1 MALLHP
7 EDKERVFAAV
17 QAHFEQRVP
26 FDIDYR
32 LRKKDG
38 TYLWVRACGQARW
51 DAAGK
56 AVRMAGSITDITAR
70 QRMEQL
76 LGWEKNALERLASA
90 ASLAEV
96 LKALVL
102 GLEGQAPGALC
113 SVLLLDADGIH
124 LRHGAAPS
132 LPEDYNRLID
142 GVAIGPAVGS
152 CGTAAFANRQVIVA
166 DIATDPLWADYK
178 SLALAHGLRAC
189 WSTPITSS
197 AGKVLGTLAIY
208 YREPRQPTPAEL
220 ELISRAQHLVGL
232 AIEHKQGA
240 EALRMM
246 RFSVDRAGDSI
257 FWISREGCILY
268 VNDAACTSR
277 GYSRAELLGMKIF
290 DLDPDYQP
298 GIWGPH
304 FEILK
309 RLGTITLETRHRAK
323 DGLVFPVEVNANYV
337 FINGQEFNFA
347 SLRDITVRKRIEQKQ
362 YQLSADLQ
370 RSNQEL
376 EQFAYVASH
385 DLQEPL
391 RAVAGCVQILR
402 NRYQDKL
409 DARADELIRHS
420 VEGAERMQTLIADL
434 LAFSSVGTHCAK
446 PGLMDSGGALATAL
460 VNLRT
465 ALTESG
471 ATVTHDP
478 LPPVVGDRTQ
488 LTQLFQNLVGN
499 ALKYRSPARP
509 PAIHVSATRAGE
521 GAGEQWRFAVRD
533 NGLGIEPQYF
543 ARIFVIFQR
552 LHTRAEYPGT
562 GIGLALCKKIVER
575 HGGRLWLESQP
586 GEGTIFY
593 FTLSAPA

>member
-1 MALLHP
+1 M
-7 EDKERVFAAV
+7 D
-17 QAHFEQRVP
+17 
-26 FDIDYR
+26 
-32 LRKKDG
+32 
-38 TYLWVRACGQARW
+38 
-51 DAAGK
+51 
-56 AVRMAGSITDITAR
+56 
-70 QRMEQL
+70 
-76 LGWEKNALERLASA
+76 
-90 ASLAEV
+90 
-96 LKALVL
+96 
-102 GLEGQAPGALC
+102 
-113 SVLLLDADGIH
+113 
-124 LRHGAAPS
+124 
-132 LPEDYNRLID
+132 
-142 GVAIGPAVGS
+142 
-152 CGTAAFANRQVIVA
+152 
-166 DIATDPLWADYK
+166 
-178 SLALAHGLRAC
+178 
-189 WSTPITSS
+189 
-197 AGKVLGTLAIY
+197 
-208 YREPRQPTPAEL
+208 
-220 ELISRAQHLVGL
+220 
-232 AIEHKQGA
+232 
-240 EALRMM
+240 
-246 RFSVDRAGDSI
+246 
-257 FWISREGCILY
+257 
-268 VNDAACTSR
+268 
-277 GYSRAELLGMKIF
+277 IF

-298 GIWGPH
+298 GLWGRH
-304 FEILK
+304 FDNLK
-309 RLGTITLETRHRAK
+309 RLGTVTLETRHRAK
-323 DGLVFPVEVNANYV
+323 DGRVFPVEVNANYV

-347 SLRDITVRKRIEQKQ
+347 FLRDITVRKRIEQKQ

-434 LAFSSVGTHCAK
+434 LAFSSVGTQGTK
-446 PGLMDSGGALATAL
+446 PVPLESGAALGSAL

-478 LPPVVGDRTQ
+478 LPSVVGDRMQ

-509 PAIHVSATRAGE
+509 PAIHVSAEPEGE
-521 GAGEQWRFAVRD
+521 HWRFAVQD
-533 NGLGIEPQYF
+533 NGIGIEPQYF
-543 ARIFVIFQR
+543 ERIFVIFQR

-586 GEGTIFY
+586 GEGTVFY